1 MNQLTLNHNAL
12 ASTDLEPLDHLTIT
26 VKLAGQ
32 TRDTLYQLHAFT
44 KAANL
49 NITGSNLAIQTDE
62 PREADNL
69 GVGAHPFTPT
79 SLRKSYV
86 LHTVAK
92 WAKGA

>member
-12 ASTDLEPLDHLTIT
+12 ASNDLEPLDHL
-26 VKLAGQ
+26 
-32 TRDTLYQLHAFT
+32 YQLHAFT
-44 KAANL
+44 EAAYL
-49 NITGSNLAIQTDE
+49 DITGSNFAIQTDE
-62 PREADNL
+62 PREADIL